1 MAEQEQ
7 CKRGKYP
14 SSNDKQINQSA
25 QLQPANG
32 QQVEGNHPPSL
43 QPPSRE
49 ENVPEQKQAPN
60 IGQPT
65 KDENGE
71 ETQVPFLTLP
81 SSEGNKE
88 ENQAPKVEESA
99 GRKKGEETPPTL
111 SLEPP
116 ESEEKITV
124 ENKTSS
130 CNNLLD
136 EIDIDYV
143 PVSPEFGEDLLSDL
157 ATCDVSSYINSFVSS
172 SSECSTATVVVGSAP
187 TYTTL
192 QPATTAHVH
201 TSTSILNTLPG
212 GALFRDEVQGCG
224 GLSCVPPQPSMPQLT
239 GCEFQTN
246 VLNTLA
252 LVLSNQQFIIN
263 ELKQIK
269 QNTVVPLAVCRE
281 GGNIPTLENVVGAR
295 VETACSVTLLTLDQL
310 TKLKE
315 KQESNSKTANSKA
328 YLAVLIM
335 NALTTKEQRTGRRVF
350 GSKTKPSLDSNIV
363 KQIRE
368 YFFMM
373 YPCNGDDDKTAVW
386 KSCIEKMDNRLKKYD
401 KS

>member
-7 CKRGKYP
+7 RKRGKYP

-111 SLEPP
+111 SY
-116 ESEEKITV
+116 
-124 ENKTSS
+124 KTSS

-157 ATCDVSSYINSFVSS
+157 ATCDVGSYINSFVSS

-192 QPATTAHVH
+192 QPATTAHIH
-201 TSTSILNTLPG
+201 NSTSILNTLPG
-212 GALFRDEVQGCG
+212 GAHFREEVQGCG

-269 QNTVVPLAVCRE
+269 QNTVVPLAVC
-281 GGNIPTLENVVGAR
+281 
-295 VETACSVTLLTLDQL
+295 
-310 TKLKE
+310 
-315 KQESNSKTANSKA
+315 
-328 YLAVLIM
+328 
-335 NALTTKEQRTGRRVF
+335 
-350 GSKTKPSLDSNIV
+350 
-363 KQIRE
+363 
-368 YFFMM
+368 
-373 YPCNGDDDKTAVW
+373 
-386 KSCIEKMDNRLKKYD
+386 
-401 KS
+401 